1 MPLKSDRARLYV
13 PRKIGERSLIS
24 CEDYHVDVL

>member
-1 MPLKSDRARLYV
+1 MPLKCNTARLYV
-13 PRKIGERSLIS
+13 PRKIGERGLIS